1 MEENVVLTMRDISKT
16 FPGVKALQHVDFT
29 LRKGEIH
36 ALMGENGAGKST
48 LIRMVNALETPTS
61 GNVWVEGKDIEKRV
75 TELLDFVN
83 AGGSSTT
90 TSNFSPFSSSSGRSS
105 KTSSQRNFTV
115 PSRPFRLAFLLACRT
130 AVSDASTPRTLCAP
144 AIPAFRAKEPVCV
157 KQSRTFAP
165 LQSFWIARRLY
176 F

>member
-1 MEENVVLTMRDISKT
+1 MIRRLCSEFHLAESLVCCLCRLFDCLCQKFCVMKWEQEQVARNPPSFTRRIARRLISRY
-16 FPGVKALQHVDFT
+16 P
-29 LRKGEIH
+29 
-36 ALMGENGAGKST
+36 LMAFF
-48 LIRMVNALETPTS
+48 
-61 GNVWVEGKDIEKRV
+61 

-144 AIPAFRAKEPVCV
+144 AIPAFRQK
-157 KQSRTFAP
+157 SR
-165 LQSFWIARRLY
+165 Y
-176 F
+176 V

>member
-1 MEENVVLTMRDISKT
+1 MIRCLCTVLYLAQSLMDILRCLTDGLCKQLICHKMRAGTGRQKSAVLYKT
-16 FPGVKALQHVDFT
+16 HCT
-29 LRKGEIH
+29 EID
-36 ALMGENGAGKST
+36 LTVSLDG
-48 LIRMVNALETPTS
+48 IF
-61 GNVWVEGKDIEKRV
+61 

-115 PSRPFRLAFLLACRT
+115 PSRPFRLAFRLACRT

-165 LQSFWIARRLY
+165 CRVSG
-176 F
+176 